1 VGMWD
6 LIIQIAAGSWETL
19 GAMAPYLLFG
29 FLVAGLLSVLVPPRL
44 VEQHLG
50 GRGPWPVVK
59 AAAFGVPLP
68 LCSCGVIPVAAS
80 LRRHGATRGA
90 TTAFLLSTP
99 QTGVDS
105 IAVTY
110 SLLGGVFAVFRP
122 IAALVM
128 GIIGGWLVEWLDPAR
143 QANGGEHGPECE
155 DECCAPGE
163 KRNPLVRIVQYGF
176 VTLPRDIGGSLLI
189 GLAVAGLISAAVP
202 KDYFSQY
209 LGPGL
214 LQMIVMMLVGIPI
227 YVCATASVPIA
238 AVLIAKGISPGAA
251 LCFLITG
258 PATNAATITTI
269 WKVMGRRTA
278 VIYLATVAGGA
289 LASGILLDL
298 IYTHTAVGAAPQH
311 VHEMAPGIF
320 EIASSIALLAV
331 LGLAL
336 VPWRRRRAEPESA
349 SPEKALLSIVGM
361 TCSHCVESVTRALRG
376 VAGVAS
382 AVVDL
387 QGGWAVVHGAGLD
400 PARLV
405 RAVTDLGYKATV
417 VEGPGVTAPALH
429 TLTLAVEG
437 MTCEHCAG
445 NVQKALE
452 KVEGVAAVEVDLKGG
467 QAKVWG
473 QHLDPDALCHAISQ
487 AGYSA
492 TVAVGEAPGASE
504 PSRS

>member
-1 VGMWD
+1 MWH
-6 LIIQIAAGSWETL
+6 IILQMAAGCWETL

-29 FLVAGLLSVLVPPRL
+29 FLMAGLLSVLVPPRL
-44 VEQHLG
+44 VEEHLG

-122 IAALVM
+122 IAALVT
-128 GIIGGWLVEWLDPAR
+128 GVVGGWLVEWLDPAR
-143 QANGGEHGPECE
+143 KENGEEHGPACE

-163 KRNPLVRIVQYGF
+163 KRHPLVRIFQYGF
-176 VTLPRDIGGSLLI
+176 VTLPRDIGKSLLV
-189 GLAVAGLISAAVP
+189 GLVVAGLIAAAVP

-209 LGPGL
+209 LGPGP
-214 LQMIVMMLVGIPI
+214 LQMIVMMLIGIPI

-238 AVLIAKGISPGAA
+238 SALIAAGISPGAA
-251 LCFLITG
+251 LCFLVTG

-269 WKVMGRRTA
+269 WKVMGRRTTL
-278 VIYLATVAGGA
+278 IYLATVAGGA
-289 LASGILLDL
+289 LASGFLLDL
-298 IYTHTAVGAAPQH
+298 IYTHAGAAAAPH
-311 VHEMAPGIF
+311 VHEMSPGVF
-320 EIASSIALLAV
+320 EIASAIALLGV
-331 LGLAL
+331 LGFALA
-336 VPWRRRRAEPESA
+336 PWPRRRAKPEA
-349 SPEKALLSIVGM
+349 AGPEKALLSIVGM
-361 TCSHCVESVTRALRG
+361 TCSHCAESVTRALRE

-382 AVVDL
+382 AIVDL
-387 QGGWAVVHGAGLD
+387 DGGWAVVHGAGLD
-400 PARLV
+400 SALLV
-405 RAVTDLGYKATV
+405 SAVADLGYKATV
-417 VEGPGVTAPALH
+417 VEGPGVNAPAMG
-429 TLTLAVEG
+429 TLTLAVAG
-437 MTCEHCAG
+437 MTCEHCVG
-445 NVQKALE
+445 HVRKALE
-452 KVEGVAAVEVDLKGG
+452 QVPGVAAAEVDLKSG

-473 QHLDPDALCHAISQ
+473 RRLDADALCRAVSQ

-492 TVAVGEAPGASE
+492 SVAEHA
-504 PSRS
+504 